1 MTTFINQFKSVP
13 EATRCGESV
22 RMKKKYPGRYCIIVD
37 KDPKSDAPSIDKHKF
52 LVPGDLQLGQF
63 IYVIRKRLK
72 LKSEKAIFVF
82 VKNKLPQSSMLISEV
97 YNQYHDRDG
106 FMYMIYSAEN
116 TFG

>member
-1 MTTFINQFKSVP
+1 MPTFIDEFKSVS
-13 EATRCGESV
+13 ETTRCGESS
-22 RMKKKYPGRYCIIVD
+22 RMRKKYPGRYCIIVD
-37 KDPKSDAPSIDKHKF
+37 KDPRTTAPPIDKHKY
-52 LVPGDLQLGQF
+52 LVPGDLTVGQF

-72 LKSEKAIFVF
+72 LPSDQAIFVY
-82 VKNKLPQSSMLISEV
+82 VDKKLPQTSMLLSEA